1 MYPPLT
7 DEQRQLRTQVRQF
20 VCEHVAPV
28 SGHYDRRERPE
39 DCWPSAIIEELS
51 KSGIRTVTLCRDLG
65 GGGIDYPTTAML
77 VEELAVGDM
86 GVSVIMAQ
94 NWKIQQ
100 LIEVLGTEEQR
111 KRFLIPYRDDPQGVL
126 SICST
131 ELHAGSDNILPYNA
145 PGAGSTMSVADDGDG
160 FVLDGTKRFISNGNR
175 AMLYVVAA
183 RTDQRRGVGDGTTYF
198 LVPREASGVQIEHVH
213 DKSGERLVNNAIIR
227 FDRVRIPR
235 SNLLGSIND
244 ARNDRNYF
252 RRITNVYAAA
262 SVLGVAVAALQQAS
276 AFARER
282 VQGGKPI
289 IEHQAVQ
296 LLLADMAIGIESAR
310 ALIRQTAYLAQHDE
324 SFDFALPSI
333 CKVHAT
339 NVAMKAA
346 LDNAEV
352 HGGLGLMR
360 DYLDGAGPE
369 KLVRDASVFLHS
381 DGTQTIHRLRVAE
394 KIREGRSPLAA
405 G

>member
-1 MYPPLT
+1 MYPALT
-7 DEQRQLRTQVRQF
+7 DEQRRLRTQTREFVR
-20 VCEHVAPV
+20 EHVAPV
-28 SGHYDRRERPE
+28 SGHYDKQERPE
-39 DCWPSAIIEELS
+39 DCWPTAIIEALS
-51 KSGIRTVTLCRDLG
+51 EAGLRTVTLGTALG

-100 LIEVLGTEEQR
+100 LIEALATDEQR
-111 KRFLIPYRDDPQGVL
+111 KRFLIPYRDDPRGVL

-145 PGAGSTMSVADDGDG
+145 PGAGATTTVEEDADS

-175 AMLYVVAA
+175 AMLYVVAG
-183 RTDQRRGVGDGTTYF
+183 RTDQQKGVGDGTTYF
-198 LVPREASGVQIEHVH
+198 LVPRETPGVRIEHVH

-227 FDRVRIPR
+227 FDHVRIPR
-235 SNLLGSIND
+235 SNLLGEIND
-244 ARNDRNYF
+244 ARNDKNYF

-262 SVLGVAVAALQQAS
+262 SVLGVAVAALQQAT
-276 AFARER
+276 AFARDR

-289 IEHQAVQ
+289 IEHQAIQ
-296 LLLADMAIGIESAR
+296 LLLADMAIGIETTR
-310 ALIRQTAYLAQHDE
+310 ALIRQTAYSAQHDE
-324 SFDFALPSI
+324 TFDFALPSI

-346 LDNAEV
+346 LDNAEI

-360 DYLDGAGPE
+360 DTLDGAGPE
-369 KLVRDASVFLHS
+369 KLVRDATVFLHS
-381 DGTQTIHRLRVAE
+381 DGTQTIHRLRVAD

>member
-7 DEQRQLRTQVRQF
+7 HEQHRLRGQVREF
-20 VCEHVAPV
+20 VREHVAPV
-28 SGHYDRRERPE
+28 SGRYDKHERPE
-39 DCWPSAIIEELS
+39 DCWPTPIIEELS
-51 KSGIRTVTLCRDLG
+51 RRGLRTATLGREFG
-65 GGGIDYPTTAML
+65 GQGIDYPTTAIL

-100 LIEVLGTEEQR
+100 LIEALATDEQR
-111 KRFLIPYRDDPQGVL
+111 ERFLVPYRDDPHGVL
-126 SICST
+126 AICST
-131 ELHAGSDNILPYNA
+131 EPHAGSDNILPYNQ
-145 PGAGSTMSVADDGDG
+145 PGAGATTSVEDVGDG

-183 RTDQRRGVGDGTTYF
+183 RTDHQKGVGDGTTYF
-198 LVPREASGVQIEHVH
+198 LVPRETPGVRIEHVH
-213 DKSGERLVNNAIIR
+213 DKSGERLVNNAVIR
-227 FDRVRIPR
+227 FDRVRIPHT
-235 SNLLGSIND
+235 NLLGRMND
-244 ARNDRNYF
+244 ARNDQNYF

-262 SVLGVAVAALQQAS
+262 SVLGVAVAALQQAT
-276 AFARER
+276 AFARDR

-310 ALIRQTAYLAQHDE
+310 ALIRQTAYSAQHDE

-339 NVAMKAA
+339 DVAMKAA
-346 LDNAEV
+346 LDNAEI

-381 DGTQTIHRLRVAE
+381 DGTQTIHRLRVAD
-394 KIREGRSPLAA
+394 KIRAGRSPMAD